1 MPINIKRAL
10 PAYDALLKENIF
22 VMAEKRAFMQDIRPL
37 EIAIVNLMP
46 KKIETEIQLLR
57 VLSNSPLQVN
67 VELIK
72 MSSHKSKNTS
82 EEHLTTFYK
91 TFEEVSHRR
100 FDGMIITGAPVENM
114 NFEDVN
120 YWEELK
126 SIMEWSRNNV
136 YSTFHIC
143 WGAQAGL
150 YYHYGVKKFAL
161 DKKCFGVFEH
171 NNRSPEHPLLR
182 GFDMKFLA
190 PHSRHTEVRC
200 NDIESCDRLSLLSDS
215 EEAGAYIVA
224 NRDGRRIFI
233 TGHSEYDSYTLDAEY
248 KRDIANNSPID
259 IPKNYYLNDDPNS
272 DVQNLW
278 RAHSHLLFS
287 NWLNYFVYQDTPYDL
302 NTLLPVD
309 ESV

>member
-1 MPINIKRAL
+1 MPIKIKRAL
-10 PAYDALLKENIF
+10 PAYDALLRENIF
-22 VMAEKRAFMQDIRPL
+22 VMAEKRASMQDIRPL

-67 VELIK
+67 IELIK

-91 TFEEVSHRR
+91 TFDEISHRR

-114 NFEDVN
+114 KFEEVN
-120 YWEELK
+120 YWEEL
-126 SIMEWSRNNV
+126 SRIMEWSRENV
-136 YSTFHIC
+136 FSTFHIC

-150 YYHYGVKKFAL
+150 HYHYNIDKYPL
-161 DKKCFGVFEH
+161 EKKCFGVFTH
-171 NNRSPEHPLLR
+171 NNLKPEHPLLR

-190 PHSRHTEVRC
+190 PHSRHTEIKSE
-200 NDIESCDRLSLLSDS
+200 DIERCQRLILLSDS
-215 EEAGAYIVA
+215 EEAGAYIA
-224 NRDGRRIFI
+224 SNHSGRRIFI

-248 KRDIANNSPID
+248 RRDIENGSPID
-259 IPKNYYLNDDPNS
+259 IPKNYYIDNDPAKG
-272 DVQNLW
+272 VQNLW

-287 NWLNYFVYQDTPYDL
+287 NWLNYFVYQNTPYDL
-302 NTLLPVD
+302 GALLPVD
-309 ESV
+309 ESD